1 MKRLLVL
8 CLFVLVLAGC
18 GQAVDGGIV
27 LRSADPSFGIF
38 VPVAPA
44 PPLPTVAPDVKPFEP
59 VPCLIKGNISASGE
73 KIAHSPGQANYET
86 TEIDEAKGEKCFDTL
101 EQAEAEGWRP
111 AQR

>member
-1 MKRLLVL
+1 MKKLI
-8 CLFVLVLAGC
+8 VLVLFAILLTAC
-18 GQAVDGGIV
+18 GQAVEGGVVI
-27 LRSADPSFGIF
+27 RTADPNIAFF

-44 PPLPTVAPDVKPFEP
+44 PPAPIDEPDVKPFDP

-86 TEIDEAKGEKCFDTL
+86 TEIDPAKGEKCFATL
-101 EQAEAEGWRP
+101 EEAEAEGWRA